1 MIHFSFGTYTVP
13 LVSTLTADPRS
24 RFTPFHHAVTAQSF
38 SKRKV
43 KLTPRQ
49 SSTSLLL
56 LLRHTIVRYR
66 SGKQQKTKQKNT
78 SPSQIPSSSTK
89 TIGKKKQHS
98 FISFFGTR
106 SIFPSAIAQLNSPL
120 ETRTHAHTR
129 THPLYNKH
137 THIKFMKEFIL
148 CFLAPC
154 SRWPRPPPLQP
165 PPSSPSTPRSRAS
178 PGTAPPGTKASA
190 SWRKSPRS
198 WWWI

>member
-24 RFTPFHHAVTAQSF
+24 HDSHLFYHAVTAQSF

-43 KLTPRQ
+43 KPTPRQ

-56 LLRHTIVRYR
+56 HTIVRYR

-78 SPSQIPSSSTK
+78 SPSQIPSSSAK
-89 TIGKKKQHS
+89 TIGEKTTFLYFLLWHTFHLS
-98 FISFFGTR
+98 ICHR
-106 SIFPSAIAQLNSPL
+106 SAELPSRN
-120 ETRTHAHTR
+120 THAHTR

-137 THIKFMKEFIL
+137 THIKPEFMKEFIL
-148 CFLAPC
+148 CFLASC
-154 SRWPRPPPLQP
+154 SRWPRPPTLQL